1 MLQYDEEI
9 GRLYSCCDDKKVI
22 SWDVQQLKQIKAFDG
37 HKDKVY
43 REALYLEGRESLEGG
58 ILFAGDSTGTVY
70 EWDIQRREL
79 SHSWKAHEGSVWGML
94 MASFALISG
103 GLDGMVKLWNP
114 RTRELVRQL
123 YRHNQSVC
131 SFSVQADVFYSC
143 AVDNIIKVWDW
154 KDGTCLG
161 TMHGHRETVANLCL
175 TPEGTL
181 FSSGIDK
188 MVKVWKPP
196 GSWGEEWHGLRELD
210 LTTAGM
216 VAEDVDRLE
225 KQLRGEAAKWVS
237 LSVSNNCLYDE
248 GIGKLV
254 SVLQKTTAPLE
265 TLDLSKTGMTSI
277 GAQLVAQLL
286 AAPEG
291 TPLLPLRKLVL
302 HGNAIGA
309 DGYAA
314 VGAAIRHPRCSL
326 VQFAVSTQFKL

>member
-1 MLQYDEEI
+1 LLLIAVDCIPDQVGPGEDQHQCKGTLVGHKGAIWMLQYDEEI

-181 FSSGIDK
+181 FSSGIEK

-210 LTTAGM
+210 LTTSTGLRSSCEAG
-216 VAEDVDRLE
+216 RPSGS
-225 KQLRGEAAKWVS
+225 RS
-237 LSVSNNCLYDE
+237 PSR
-248 GIGKLV
+248 
-254 SVLQKTTAPLE
+254 TTISTMKALASS
-265 TLDLSKTGMTSI
+265 SK
-277 GAQLVAQLL
+277 
-286 AAPEG
+286 
-291 TPLLPLRKLVL
+291 
-302 HGNAIGA
+302 
-309 DGYAA
+309 
-314 VGAAIRHPRCSL
+314 
-326 VQFAVSTQFKL
+326 

>member
-237 LSVSNNCLYDE
+237 LSVSNNHLYDE

-254 SVLQKTTAPLE
+254 KVSATDGHPM
-265 TLDLSKTGMTSI
+265 LS
-277 GAQLVAQLL
+277 
-286 AAPEG
+286 
-291 TPLLPLRKLVL
+291 
-302 HGNAIGA
+302 
-309 DGYAA
+309 D
-314 VGAAIRHPRCSL
+314 CSL
-326 VQFAVSTQFKL
+326 IALWLLSGCSLIAL